1 MDPDIVVVHADN
13 LDQLIR
19 EGLQVK
25 CLNMSDGGIQ
35 HGKCSSRWRQFDP
48 AHLVG
53 LHISLPQ
60 DWVESAGAGGRQ
72 RDQVVKQWPQLL
84 FAEPCR
90 QDTVGQLHMALV
102 MMQV

>member
-1 MDPDIVVVHADN
+1 MQQARR
-13 LDQLIR
+13 L
-19 EGLQVK
+19 
-25 CLNMSDGGIQ
+25 
-35 HGKCSSRWRQFDP
+35 FDP

-72 RDQVVKQWPQLL
+72 RDEVVKQRPQLL

-90 QDTVGQLHMALV
+90 QEYSWSATHVVDDAASLVSKTNAHVAQLTIRM
-102 MMQV
+102 